1 MPPLPPL
8 QPCTALPAP
17 ARLRTRLASGL
28 LAALGLACALAL
40 APAPA
45 PAQSAAENRARI
57 VTLAPSLTEA
67 VCALGQC
74 DQLVATDRHSAW
86 PAQVQRLPK
95 VGGLADAHIERIVA
109 LRPSLVLLGPR
120 SRAGA
125 RLQELG
131 VPVLVLEA
139 RTRAAVRRMLF
150 TLGKALGTPPAQAAA
165 LVARMD
171 ADMAAAAARL
181 PVALRGRTVYVEIS
195 AAPHG
200 ASNQSF
206 IGETVARLGL
216 VNVVQS
222 DAAPFI
228 KINPELL
235 LRRPP
240 DLIVGARAT
249 LSQLAERPGWALL
262 PAVRKQQVCQLDEE
276 RMGLLL
282 RPGHRMGE
290 AAHMLVD
297 CLQALP
303 PSDASMSSAHGT
315 PFF

>member
-1 MPPLPPL
+1 M
-8 QPCTALPAP
+8 AP
-17 ARLRTRLASGL
+17 AH
-28 LAALGLACALAL
+28 
-40 APAPA
+40 
-45 PAQSAAENRARI
+45 SAADGRARI
-57 VTLAPSLTEA
+57 VTLTPSLTEA
-67 VCALGQC
+67 VCALGHC
-74 DQLVATDRHSAW
+74 EQLVATDRHSAW

-109 LRPSLVLLGPR
+109 LRPTLVLLGPR

-131 VPVLVLEA
+131 VPVLMLEA
-139 RTRAAVRRMLF
+139 RNHAAVRRMLF
-150 TLGKALGTPPAQAAA
+150 TLGEALGTPPTQVAA
-165 LVARMD
+165 LVAQMD
-171 ADMAAAAARL
+171 ADLSAAAARL
-181 PVALRGRTVYVEIS
+181 PAALRGRTVYVEIS

-222 DAAPFI
+222 ESAPFI

-240 DLIVGARAT
+240 DFIIGARAT
-249 LSQLAERPGWALL
+249 LTHLAERPGWALL
-262 PAVRKQQVCQLDEE
+262 PAVRQRQVCQLDEE

-297 CLQALP
+297 CLRDLP
-303 PSDASMSSAHGT
+303 PPS
-315 PFF
+315 

>member
-1 MPPLPPL
+1 MLPL
-8 QPCTALPAP
+8 
-17 ARLRTRLASGL
+17 LRCAVWVLAWV
-28 LAALGLACALAL
+28 CALAPVPG
-40 APAPA
+40 A
-45 PAQSAAENRARI
+45 AQGRARI
-57 VTLAPSLTEA
+57 VTLTPSLTEA

-74 DQLVATDRHSAW
+74 EQLVATDRHSAW

-109 LRPSLVLLGPR
+109 LRPTLVLLGPR

-131 VPVLVLEA
+131 VPVLMLEA
-139 RTRAAVRRMLF
+139 RNHAAVRRMLF
-150 TLGKALGTPPAQAAA
+150 TLGEVLGTPAVQVAA
-165 LVARMD
+165 LVAQMD

-181 PVALRGRTVYVEIS
+181 PAALRGRTVYVEIS
-195 AAPHG
+195 PAPHG
-200 ASNQSF
+200 ASQQSF
-206 IGETVARLGL
+206 IGETIARLGL
-216 VNVVQS
+216 VNVVHS
-222 DAAPFI
+222 DSAPFI

-240 DLIVGARAT
+240 DLIIGARAT
-249 LSQLAERPGWALL
+249 LAHLAERPGWALL
-262 PAVRKQQVCQLDEE
+262 PAVRQQQVCQLDDE

-297 CLQALP
+297 CLRALP
-303 PSDASMSSAHGT
+303 QPA
-315 PFF
+315 PP

>member
-1 MPPLPPL
+1 MLPL
-8 QPCTALPAP
+8 
-17 ARLRTRLASGL
+17 LRCAVWVLAWV
-28 LAALGLACALAL
+28 CALAPVPG
-40 APAPA
+40 A
-45 PAQSAAENRARI
+45 AQGRARI
-57 VTLAPSLTEA
+57 VTLTPSLTEA

-74 DQLVATDRHSAW
+74 EQLVATDRHSAW

-109 LRPSLVLLGPR
+109 LRPTLVLLGPR

-139 RTRAAVRRMLF
+139 RSHAAVRRMLS
-150 TLGKALGTPPAQAAA
+150 TLGEALGTPPAQVAA
-165 LVARMD
+165 LVAQME
-171 ADMAAAAARL
+171 ADLSAAAARL
-181 PVALRGRTVYVEIS
+181 PVALRGRSVYVEIS

-206 IGETVARLGL
+206 MGETITRLGL

-222 DAAPFI
+222 DSAPFI

-240 DLIVGARAT
+240 AFIIGARAT
-249 LSQLAERPGWALL
+249 LTHLAERPGWALL
-262 PAVRKQQVCQLDEE
+262 PAVRQQRVCPLDEE

-290 AAHMLVD
+290 AAQMLVD
-297 CLQALP
+297 CLLALP
-303 PSDASMSSAHGT
+303 PPPPQH
-315 PFF
+315 

>member
-1 MPPLPPL
+1 MQPLPALRPH
-8 QPCTALPAP
+8 TARSAP
-17 ARLRTRLASGL
+17 ARLRARLAPGL
-28 LAALGLACALAL
+28 LVALGLACALAS
-40 APAPA
+40 
-45 PAQSAAENRARI
+45 AQGAAANRARI
-57 VTLAPSLTEA
+57 VTLTPSLTEA

-131 VPVLVLEA
+131 IPVLQLEA
-139 RTRAAVRRMLF
+139 RSHAAVQRMLF
-150 TLGKALGTPPAQAAA
+150 TLGEALGTPPAQAAA
-165 LVARMD
+165 LVAHMD

-181 PVALRGRTVYVEIS
+181 PAALRGRTVYVEIS

-216 VNVVQS
+216 VNVVHS

-240 DLIVGARAT
+240 DLIIGARAT

-262 PAVRKQQVCQLDEE
+262 PAVRHQQVCQLDEE

-303 PSDASMSSAHGT
+303 PT
-315 PFF
+315 

>member
-1 MPPLPPL
+1 MLPLL
-8 QPCTALPAP
+8 RCAVWALAW
-17 ARLRTRLASGL
+17 
-28 LAALGLACALAL
+28 ACALAPL
-40 APAPA
+40 PGA
-45 PAQSAAENRARI
+45 AQGRARI
-57 VTLAPSLTEA
+57 VTLTPSLTEA

-74 DQLVATDRHSAW
+74 EQLVATDRHSAW

-109 LRPSLVLLGPR
+109 LRPTLVLLGPR
-120 SRAGA
+120 SRAAA

-131 VPVLVLEA
+131 VPVLMLEA
-139 RTRAAVRRMLF
+139 RNHAAVRRMLF
-150 TLGKALGTPPAQAAA
+150 TLGEVLGTPPVQVAA
-165 LVARMD
+165 LVAQMD

-181 PVALRGRTVYVEIS
+181 PTALRGRTVYVEIS
-195 AAPHG
+195 PAPHG

-206 IGETVARLGL
+206 IGETIARLGL

-303 PSDASMSSAHGT
+303 PSGASMSSAHGT

>member
-1 MPPLPPL
+1 M
-8 QPCTALPAP
+8 
-17 ARLRTRLASGL
+17 
-28 LAALGLACALAL
+28 
-40 APAPA
+40 
-45 PAQSAAENRARI
+45 
-57 VTLAPSLTEA
+57 
-67 VCALGQC
+67 
-74 DQLVATDRHSAW
+74 
-86 PAQVQRLPK
+86 
-95 VGGLADAHIERIVA
+95 
-109 LRPSLVLLGPR
+109 
-120 SRAGA
+120 
-125 RLQELG
+125 
-131 VPVLVLEA
+131 
-139 RTRAAVRRMLF
+139 
-150 TLGKALGTPPAQAAA
+150 
-165 LVARMD
+165 
-171 ADMAAAAARL
+171 
-181 PVALRGRTVYVEIS
+181 EIS
-195 AAPHG
+195 PAPHG

-262 PAVRKQQVCQLDEE
+262 PAVRQQQVCQLDEE

>member
-1 MPPLPPL
+1 MLPL
-8 QPCTALPAP
+8 
-17 ARLRTRLASGL
+17 LRCAVWVLAWV
-28 LAALGLACALAL
+28 CALAPVPG
-40 APAPA
+40 A
-45 PAQSAAENRARI
+45 AQGRARI
-57 VTLAPSLTEA
+57 VTLTPSLTEA

-74 DQLVATDRHSAW
+74 EQLVATDRHSAW

-109 LRPSLVLLGPR
+109 LRPTLVLLGPR

-131 VPVLVLEA
+131 VPVLMLEA
-139 RTRAAVRRMLF
+139 RNHAAVRQMLF
-150 TLGKALGTPPAQAAA
+150 TLGEVLGTPAAQVAA
-165 LVARMD
+165 LVAQMD

-181 PVALRGRTVYVEIS
+181 PAPLRGRTVYVEIS
-195 AAPHG
+195 PAPHG
-200 ASNQSF
+200 ASQQSF
-206 IGETVARLGL
+206 IGETIARLGL
-216 VNVVQS
+216 VNVVHS
-222 DAAPFI
+222 DSAPFI

-240 DLIVGARAT
+240 DLIIGARAT
-249 LSQLAERPGWALL
+249 LAHLAERPGWALL
-262 PAVRKQQVCQLDEE
+262 PAVRQQQVCQLDDE

-297 CLQALP
+297 CLRALP
-303 PSDASMSSAHGT
+303 QPA
-315 PFF
+315 PP

>member
-1 MPPLPPL
+1 MLPL
-8 QPCTALPAP
+8 
-17 ARLRTRLASGL
+17 LRCAVWVLAWV
-28 LAALGLACALAL
+28 CALAPVPG
-40 APAPA
+40 A
-45 PAQSAAENRARI
+45 AQGRARI
-57 VTLAPSLTEA
+57 VTLTPSLTEA

-74 DQLVATDRHSAW
+74 EQLVATDRHSAW

-109 LRPSLVLLGPR
+109 LRPTLVLLGPR

-131 VPVLVLEA
+131 VPVLMLEA
-139 RTRAAVRRMLF
+139 RSHAAVRRMLF
-150 TLGKALGTPPAQAAA
+150 TLGEVLGTPAAQVAA
-165 LVARMD
+165 LVAQMD

-181 PVALRGRTVYVEIS
+181 PAPLRGRTVYVEIS
-195 AAPHG
+195 PAPHG
-200 ASNQSF
+200 ASQQSF
-206 IGETVARLGL
+206 IGETIARLGL
-216 VNVVQS
+216 VNVVHS
-222 DAAPFI
+222 DSAPFI

-240 DLIVGARAT
+240 DLIIGARAT
-249 LSQLAERPGWALL
+249 LAHLAERPGWALL
-262 PAVRKQQVCQLDEE
+262 PAVRQQQVCQLDDE

-297 CLQALP
+297 CLRALP
-303 PSDASMSSAHGT
+303 QPA
-315 PFF
+315 PP

>member
-1 MPPLPPL
+1 MLPLL
-8 QPCTALPAP
+8 RCAVWALAW
-17 ARLRTRLASGL
+17 
-28 LAALGLACALAL
+28 ACALAPL
-40 APAPA
+40 PGA
-45 PAQSAAENRARI
+45 AQGRARI
-57 VTLAPSLTEA
+57 VTLTPSLTEA

-74 DQLVATDRHSAW
+74 EQLVATDRHSAW

-109 LRPSLVLLGPR
+109 LRPTLVLLGPR
-120 SRAGA
+120 SRAAA

-131 VPVLVLEA
+131 VPVLMLEA
-139 RTRAAVRRMLF
+139 RNHAAVRRMLF
-150 TLGKALGTPPAQAAA
+150 TLGEVLGTPPVQVAA
-165 LVARMD
+165 LVAQMD

-181 PVALRGRTVYVEIS
+181 PAALRGRTVYVEIS
-195 AAPHG
+195 PAPHG

-216 VNVVQS
+216 VNVVHS
-222 DAAPFI
+222 DSVPFI

-240 DLIVGARAT
+240 DLMIGARAT
-249 LSQLAERPGWALL
+249 LAHLAERPGWALL
-262 PAVRKQQVCQLDEE
+262 PAVRQQQVCQLDDE

-290 AAHMLVD
+290 AAQMLVD
-297 CLQALP
+297 CLRALP
-303 PSDASMSSAHGT
+303 PPAS
-315 PFF
+315 P

>member
-1 MPPLPPL
+1 MLSL
-8 QPCTALPAP
+8 
-17 ARLRTRLASGL
+17 LRCAVWVLAWV
-28 LAALGLACALAL
+28 CALAPVPG
-40 APAPA
+40 A
-45 PAQSAAENRARI
+45 AQGRARI
-57 VTLAPSLTEA
+57 VTLTPSLTEA

-74 DQLVATDRHSAW
+74 EQLVATDRHSAW

-109 LRPSLVLLGPR
+109 LRPTLVLLGPR

-131 VPVLVLEA
+131 VPVLMLEA
-139 RTRAAVRRMLF
+139 RSHGAVRRMLF
-150 TLGKALGTPPAQAAA
+150 TLGEVLGTPAAQVAA
-165 LVARMD
+165 LVAQMD

-181 PVALRGRTVYVEIS
+181 PAPLRGRTVYVEIS
-195 AAPHG
+195 PAPHG
-200 ASNQSF
+200 ASQQSF
-206 IGETVARLGL
+206 IGETIARLGL
-216 VNVVQS
+216 VNVVHS
-222 DAAPFI
+222 DSAPFI

-240 DLIVGARAT
+240 DLIIGARAT
-249 LSQLAERPGWALL
+249 LAHLAERPGWALL
-262 PAVRKQQVCQLDEE
+262 PAVRQQQVCQLDDE

-297 CLQALP
+297 CLRALP
-303 PSDASMSSAHGT
+303 QPA
-315 PFF
+315 PP

>member
-1 MPPLPPL
+1 MAPWRAF
-8 QPCTALPAP
+8 CAAP
-17 ARLRTRLASGL
+17 ARGARARLRARVLRQALAAVPARAGL
-28 LAALGLACALAL
+28 RALAALLGGVLAL
-40 APAPA
+40 
-45 PAQSAAENRARI
+45 SAWAHAAGEGRARI

-74 DQLVATDRHSAW
+74 AQLVATDRHSSW

-109 LRPSLVLLGPR
+109 LRPTLVLLGPR

-139 RTRAAVRRMLF
+139 RNHAAVRQMLF
-150 TLGKALGTPPAQAAA
+150 TLGEALGRPPTHVAA
-165 LVARMD
+165 LVAQMETD
-171 ADMAAAAARL
+171 LNGAAARL
-181 PVALRGRTVYVEIS
+181 PAPLRGRSVYVEIS

-206 IGETVARLGL
+206 IGETIARLGL

-222 DAAPFI
+222 ETAPFI

-240 DLIVGARAT
+240 DLIIGARAT
-249 LSQLAERPGWALL
+249 LGRLAERPGWALL
-262 PAVRKQQVCQLDEE
+262 PAVRQQQVCALDDE

-290 AAHMLVD
+290 AAQMLVD
-297 CLQALP
+297 CLRALP
-303 PSDASMSSAHGT
+303 APTPS
-315 PFF
+315 